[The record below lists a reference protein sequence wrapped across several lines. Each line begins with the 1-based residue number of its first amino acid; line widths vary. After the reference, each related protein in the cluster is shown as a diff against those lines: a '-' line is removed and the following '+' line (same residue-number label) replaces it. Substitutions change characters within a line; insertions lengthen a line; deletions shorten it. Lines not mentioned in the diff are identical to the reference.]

1 MSRRPVAPP
10 PKPKT
15 GTARTVVLV
24 AVAAVLAGLIIGR
37 GLSNNPSGSST
48 GGGTTTRTT
57 KPSGKATTTVGS
69 TAAPTTVTVPV
80 NLGAFRAV
88 VLNGNGIPGTAGAR
102 TTELN
107 ALGVQVA
114 KATDAVSKDFA
125 TSSFYAVDA
134 ASEAAAKLLAA
145 KTGIKYEGGYPT
157 ANPPAAVDKLG
168 GATIVLLLGKDVAN
182 KVISDTGAA
191 PAGATPGTT
200 AAAPAATA
208 TTTTV
213 KA

>member
-10 PKPKT
+10 PKQKS

-24 AVAAVLAGLIIGR
+24 AVAAALAGLIIGR
-37 GLSNNPSGSST
+37 GLSNDSSGSAGGT
-48 GGGTTTRTT
+48 DGGTTTRTT
-57 KPSGKATTTVGS
+57 KPSGKGTTTVGS
-69 TAAPTTVTVPV
+69 TAAATTTTVAV

-88 VLNGNGIPGTAGAR
+88 VLNGNGIPGTAGTR

-114 KATDAVSKDFA
+114 KAADADVKTYA

-182 KVISDTGAA
+182 SVLKDN
-191 PAGATPGTT
+191 GATAAATATT
-200 AAAPAATA
+200 AAAAPTA

>member
-10 PKPKT
+10 PKPRS
-15 GTARTVVLV
+15 GTARTVILV

-37 GLSNNPSGSST
+37 GLSNNSSSGAGPT
-48 GGGTTTRTT
+48 TAGGGTKTT
-57 KPSGKATTTVGS
+57 KADGKATTTVG
-69 TAAPTTVTVPV
+69 TPAPTTPTTVAV

-114 KATDAVSKDFA
+114 KAADAVSKDFA
-125 TSSFYAVDA
+125 ASSFYAVDA
-134 ASEAAAKLLAA
+134 ASEPAARLLAA

-182 KVISDTGAA
+182 KVITDTGA
-191 PAGATPGTT
+191 T
-200 AAAPAATA
+200 AAAATPTTVAGAAA
-208 TTTTV
+208 GATTTV